1 MISIFNQEQKYTLFN
16 ILFPKYHAKT
26 VPCLVEFGHARAADS
41 VSVHFSFKAF
51 GYALRCVL
59 SCRENLESRGFQ

>member
-16 ILFPKYHAKT
+16 ILFPKYRAKT

-59 SCRENLESRGFQ
+59 YFQDSPCRRGFQ